1 MYIWGVVTFRVCFFA
16 SRYFTLNEINF
27 KTYIPIVSLMEFS
40 ASLSGAPFFYIV
52 VAARTFHSNFFLDS
66 ADFFFA
72 RLTLMSPRWR
82 LFFHAPRS
90 HFTLL
95 PLWWSRARSSRD
107 FFLLFDFH
115 RLFEF
120 PVANDDDDEWN
131 GGEKRHVARLLL
143 LLFGWL
149 LFSLYFLRCCCW
161 DTQNDDEE
169 SYWPDWL

>member
-1 MYIWGVVTFRVCFFA
+1 
-16 SRYFTLNEINF
+16 
-27 KTYIPIVSLMEFS
+27 
-40 ASLSGAPFFYIV
+40 
-52 VAARTFHSNFFLDS
+52 
-66 ADFFFA
+66 
-72 RLTLMSPRWR
+72 MSPRWR

-149 LFSLYFLRCCCW
+149 LFSFFFAVLLLRHTKRRQRILLTGLTLIW
-161 DTQNDDEE
+161 GNRGAEREKRWWNARVSGSTKNAFHPARQYETSSTVKTE
-169 SYWPDWL
+169 RLTEW